1 MTITLDFLRG
11 RLADPTLSLAAGFG
25 SGLAIAR
32 LGASDSLV
40 SSHGLVD

>member
-11 RLADPTLSLAAGFG
+11 RLADPTLPLDSDRD
-25 SGLAIAR
+25 SLAIAG